1 MQDGPR
7 PVALVQVRE
16 GRWGKG
22 AGWAPEVAV
31 NERAQSG
38 LGLVHILAALGY
50 DWGLQL
56 LLPLGANLELQ
67 VPFRLRLA
75 CCHCQGL

>member
-1 MQDGPR
+1 MACG
-7 PVALVQVRE
+7 VQVRE
-16 GRWGKG
+16 GKWGKG
-22 AGWAPEVAV
+22 AGWSPEVAV

-38 LGLVHILAALGY
+38 LGLAHILAALGY

-67 VPFRLRLA
+67 VLSPA
-75 CCHCQGL
+75 SA